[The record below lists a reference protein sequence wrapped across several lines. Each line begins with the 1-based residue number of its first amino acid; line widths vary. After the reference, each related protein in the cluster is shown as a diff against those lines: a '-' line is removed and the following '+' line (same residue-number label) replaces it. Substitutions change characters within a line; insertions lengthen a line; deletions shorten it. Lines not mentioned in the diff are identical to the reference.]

1 MYIVTATNTGGTS
14 LAYINIT
21 IDDEVPTIAYLPN
34 DLNLTNNT
42 ASSDLPLSPTITG
55 SGEVVSWAISP
66 AVPSGLAFDNS
77 TGVLSGTPTELLTRS
92 MYIVTATNTGGT
104 SLAYINITIDDEL
117 PTIAY
122 SPNDLVMTNNTAS
135 SDLPLSPNITGS
147 GEFTSWTISPSVPSG
162 LAFDNS
168 TGVLSGTPTQL
179 LIRTEYTITATNTG
193 GTATAHIN
201 ITVNEP
207 LPIIGFTPDNITLM
221 RYEPMDNAT
230 SVSEGGLVGTW
241 SISPDLPDGLI
252 FTNGTVSGT
261 PLVNM
266 TRTTFTI
273 TATNTGGTV
282 NTSLTITVL
291 EPRANLS
298 IEVNEFVLTRGED
311 ELNFTINNSGGFV
324 ATWEVSPDLPL
335 GISLVG
341 GHIHG
346 TPLVNSTQ
354 VTYTVWANNSGGSDS
369 QNFTLQ
375 ILEPMVI
382 IEYPPSLIELVKGAT
397 YANIIPTLGG
407 GMAAS
412 WQIEPALP
420 DGLQLVNGHIV
431 GVPETNLTETMFT
444 VWANNSGG
452 SSFATVMIAIDQPF
466 FIGRYPVTLYVLDVN
481 ESVETI
487 EPMYY
492 FDAEDNPQW
501 TVSPPLPLGMKF
513 DNGIISG
520 APLLPQNLTTYTIQV
535 TGEMV
540 PVEFTLMIEV
550 FAIQSFQGVENIRNE
565 TEPEPY
571 VVPEPVPEP
580 KFDFNAYWMC
590 PIVIFLMMI
599 VAMMALRRFIDEDEK
614 PVLVEGAEVEEDAN
628 SVSSD

>member
-1 MYIVTATNTGGTS
+1 
-14 LAYINIT
+14 
-21 IDDEVPTIAYLPN
+21 
-34 DLNLTNNT
+34 
-42 ASSDLPLSPTITG
+42 
-55 SGEVVSWAISP
+55 
-66 AVPSGLAFDNS
+66 
-77 TGVLSGTPTELLTRS
+77 
-92 MYIVTATNTGGT
+92 
-104 SLAYINITIDDEL
+104 
-117 PTIAY
+117 
-122 SPNDLVMTNNTAS
+122 
-135 SDLPLSPNITGS
+135 
-147 GEFTSWTISPSVPSG
+147 
-162 LAFDNS
+162 
-168 TGVLSGTPTQL
+168 
-179 LIRTEYTITATNTG
+179 
-193 GTATAHIN
+193 
-201 ITVNEP
+201 
-207 LPIIGFTPDNITLM
+207 
-221 RYEPMDNAT
+221 
-230 SVSEGGLVGTW
+230 
-241 SISPDLPDGLI
+241 
-252 FTNGTVSGT
+252 
-261 PLVNM
+261 
-266 TRTTFTI
+266 
-273 TATNTGGTV
+273 
-282 NTSLTITVL
+282 
-291 EPRANLS
+291 
-298 IEVNEFVLTRGED
+298 
-311 ELNFTINNSGGFV
+311 
-324 ATWEVSPDLPL
+324 
-335 GISLVG
+335 
-341 GHIHG
+341 
-346 TPLVNSTQ
+346 
-354 VTYTVWANNSGGSDS
+354 
-369 QNFTLQ
+369 
-375 ILEPMVI
+375 
-382 IEYPPSLIELVKGAT
+382 
-397 YANIIPTLGG
+397 
-407 GMAAS
+407 
-412 WQIEPALP
+412 
-420 DGLQLVNGHIV
+420 
-431 GVPETNLTETMFT
+431 MFT